1 MAQAASYNVAGNREQ
16 ILDVL
21 TILEPEETPVVSMAK
36 KLPATATFV
45 EWQVDD
51 LSTPAFGGVNEGED
65 VSSFDNK
72 AVNRTKLG
80 NYVQKFRRQWMVSDI
95 QELVNTAGV
104 SSEVANSEAKSLREL
119 KRDLEAAICST
130 QDRQAEAG
138 SGTPYKTRGLGKWLG
153 NANGGSYPTAPSD
166 LPAAFTMPTSSTDT
180 NDPVTEAHF
189 NAVLQSRYE
198 QVGSANNKL
207 TLVAGPALR
216 SQISDFARADTSS
229 NDSTYTVTQEA
240 ESKKV
245 TLSVTVY
252 DGDFGLVNIMPTLFN
267 NRTSGS
273 NTIDDDWGYLI
284 DPDLIGLLVLKA
296 EGNTELENQGGGRRG
311 YTDVIAGLACFN
323 PLGFGA
329 FEG

>member
-45 EWQVDD
+45 EWQVDN
-51 LSTPAFGGVNEGED
+51 LAQPNISGVSEGED

-119 KRDLEAAICST
+119 KIDLEVAICSSE
-130 QDRQAEAG
+130 DRQAEGGAG
-138 SGTPYKTRGLGKWLG
+138 SPYLTRGLGKWLG
-153 NANGGSYPTAPSD
+153 NADFTGAPAD
-166 LPAAFTMPTSSTDT
+166 LPAAYTLPTGSSDNTGT
-180 NDPVTEAHF
+180 ISEAIF
-189 NAVLQSRYE
+189 NSVLQSRY
-198 QVGSANNKL
+198 QTVGSANSKL
-207 TLVAGPALR
+207 TLVAGPALKT
-216 SQISDFARADTSS
+216 QISNFTRSEGAAREINYHVNQEATSK
-229 NDSTYTVTQEA
+229 TVTF
-240 ESKKV
+240 
-245 TLSVTVY
+245 SVNVY
-252 DGDFGLVNIMPTLFN
+252 DGDFGLVNIVPSLFN
-267 NRTSGS
+267 NRTAAAPD
-273 NTIDDDWGYLI
+273 TLDDDFGYLI

-296 EGNTELENQGGGRRG
+296 ESNTELENQGGGRRG

-323 PLGFGA
+323 PLGFGV
-329 FEG
+329 FG

>member
-1 MAQAASYNVAGNREQ
+1 MATATSYNVAGNREQ

-45 EWQVDD
+45 EWQVDN
-51 LSTPAFGGVNEGED
+51 LSAPTFGGVGEGED
-65 VSSFDNK
+65 VTSFSNK
-72 AVNRTKLG
+72 VINRTKLG
-80 NYVQKFRRQWMVSDI
+80 NYVQKFRREWMVSDI

-119 KRDLEAAICST
+119 KRDLEAAVCSI

-138 SGTPYKTRGLGKWLG
+138 SGTPYKTRGLGKWL
-153 NANGGSYPTAPSD
+153 ANGGTAGSAPSD
-166 LPAAFTMPTSSTDT
+166 LPSSYQLPSASLDSTAT
-180 NDPVTEAHF
+180 VLESHF
-189 NAVLQSRYE
+189 NAVVQSRYE
-198 QVGSANNKL
+198 TVGNAGSRL
-207 TLVAGPALR
+207 TLVAAPDLKA
-216 SQISDFARADTSS
+216 QISNFTRADTSS
-229 NDSTYTVTQEA
+229 NDSTYSVTQDA
-240 ESKKV
+240 TTKKV
-245 TLSVTVY
+245 TLSVNVY
-252 DGDFGLVNIMPTLFN
+252 DGDFGLVNIVPSLFN

-284 DPDLIGLLVLKA
+284 DPELIGLFVLKA
-296 EGNTELENQGGGRRG
+296 ESNTELENQGGGRRG

-323 PLGFGA
+323 PLGFGV

>member
-1 MAQAASYNVAGNREQ
+1 MATATSYNVAGNREQ

-45 EWQVDD
+45 EWQVDNM
-51 LSTPAFGGVNEGED
+51 SAPAFGGVNEGED

-72 AVNRTKLG
+72 AINRTKLG
-80 NYVQKFRRQWMVSDI
+80 NYVQKFRRQWMGSDI

-104 SSEVANSEAKSLREL
+104 SSEVANSEAKSMREL
-119 KRDLEAAICST
+119 KRDLESAICST

-138 SGTPYKTRGLGKWLG
+138 SGTPYKTRGLGSWL
-153 NANGGSYPTAPSD
+153 ANGGAAGSAPSD
-166 LPAAFTMPTSSTDT
+166 LPAAYQMPSASLDSNATVLES
-180 NDPVTEAHF
+180 HF
-189 NAVLQSRYE
+189 NTVVQSRYE
-198 QVGSANNKL
+198 TVGNANAKL
-207 TLVAGPALR
+207 TLVAAPDLKA
-216 SQISDFARADTSS
+216 QISNFTRSEGSSRAV
-229 NDSTYTVTQEA
+229 NYHVNQEA
-240 ESKKV
+240 STKQV
-245 TLSVTVY
+245 TLSVNVY
-252 DGDFGLVNIMPTLFN
+252 DGDFGLVNIVPSLFN

-284 DPDLIGLLVLKA
+284 DPDLIGLCVLKA
-296 EGNTELENQGGGRRG
+296 ESNTELENQGGGRRG

-323 PLGFGA
+323 PLGFGV

>member
-1 MAQAASYNVAGNREQ
+1 MATATSYNVAGNREQ

-45 EWQVDD
+45 EWQVDN
-51 LSTPAFGGVNEGED
+51 LSAPAFGGVNEGED

-72 AVNRTKLG
+72 AINRTKLG

-104 SSEVANSEAKSLREL
+104 SSEVANSEAKSMREL

-130 QDRQAEAG
+130 QDRQIEGGAG
-138 SGTPYKTRGLGKWLG
+138 SPYKTRGLGKWLG

-166 LPAAFTMPTSSTDT
+166 LPAAYTMPTSSSDSS
-180 NDPVTEAHF
+180 DPVTEVHF
-189 NAVLQSRYE
+189 NNVLQSRYE
-198 QVGSANNKL
+198 QVGTANSKL
-207 TLVAGPALR
+207 TLVAGPDLKA
-216 SQISDFARADTSS
+216 QISDFTRTGVSATGVSY
-229 NDSTYTVTQEA
+229 NVNQEA
-240 ESKKV
+240 SSKTV
-245 TLSVTVY
+245 TLSVNVY
-252 DGDFGLVNIMPTLFN
+252 DGDFGLVNIVPSLFN

-284 DPDLIGLLVLKA
+284 DPDLIGLCVLKA
-296 EGNTELENQGGGRRG
+296 ESNTELENQGGGRRG

-323 PLGFGA
+323 PLGFGV

>member
-1 MAQAASYNVAGNREQ
+1 MATATSYNVAGNREQ

-45 EWQVDD
+45 QWQVDN
-51 LSTPAFGGVNEGED
+51 LSAPAFSGVGEGED
-65 VSSFDNK
+65 VTSFSNK
-72 AVNRTKLG
+72 VINRTKLG
-80 NYVQKFRRQWMVSDI
+80 NYVQKFRREWMVSDI

-119 KRDLEAAICST
+119 KRDLEAAVCSV

-138 SGTPYKTRGLGKWLG
+138 SGTPYKTRGLGKWL
-153 NANGGSYPTAPSD
+153 ANGGTAGAAPSD
-166 LPAAFTMPTSSTDT
+166 LPSAYQLPSASLDSTAT
-180 NDPVTEAHF
+180 VLESHF
-189 NAVLQSRYE
+189 NAVVQSRYE
-198 QVGSANNKL
+198 TVGNAGSRL
-207 TLVAGPALR
+207 TLVAAPDLKA
-216 SQISDFARADTSS
+216 QISNFTRADTTS
-229 NDSTYTVTQEA
+229 NDSTYTVTQDA
-240 ESKKV
+240 TTKQV
-245 TLSVTVY
+245 TLSVNVY
-252 DGDFGLVNIMPTLFN
+252 DGDCGLVNLVPSLFN

-284 DPDLIGLLVLKA
+284 DPELIGLFVLKA
-296 EGNTELENQGGGRRG
+296 ESNTELENQGGGRRG

-323 PLGFGA
+323 PLGFGV

>member
-45 EWQVDD
+45 EWQVDN
-51 LSTPAFGGVNEGED
+51 LAQPNISGVSEGED

-119 KRDLEAAICST
+119 KIDLEVAICSSE
-130 QDRQAEAG
+130 DRQAEGGAG
-138 SGTPYKTRGLGKWLG
+138 SPYLTRGLGKWLG
-153 NANGGSYPTAPSD
+153 NADFTGAPAD
-166 LPAAFTMPTSSTDT
+166 LPAAYTLPTGSSDNTGT
-180 NDPVTEAHF
+180 ISEAIF
-189 NAVLQSRYE
+189 NSVLQSRY
-198 QVGSANNKL
+198 QTVGSANSKL
-207 TLVAGPALR
+207 TLVAGPALKT
-216 SQISDFARADTSS
+216 QISNFTRSEGAAREINYHVNQEATSK
-229 NDSTYTVTQEA
+229 TVTF
-240 ESKKV
+240 
-245 TLSVTVY
+245 SVNVY
-252 DGDFGLVNIMPTLFN
+252 DGDFGLVNIVPSLFN
-267 NRTSGS
+267 NRTAAAPD
-273 NTIDDDWGYLI
+273 TLDDDFGYLI

-296 EGNTELENQGGGRRG
+296 ESNTELENQGGGRRG

-323 PLGFGA
+323 PLGFGV

>member
-21 TILEPEETPVVSMAK
+21 TILEPEEPPVVSMAK
-36 KLPATATFV
+36 KLPASATFV

-95 QELVNTAGV
+95 QEMVNTAGV

-153 NANGGSYPTAPSD
+153 NASGGTIPAAPSD
-166 LPAAFTMPTSSTDT
+166 LPAAFTIPTGSTET
-180 NDPVTEAHF
+180 TTTITEALF
-189 NAVLQSRYE
+189 NGVLSTRYQ
-198 QVGSANNKL
+198 QVGSSNSKL
-207 TLVAGPALR
+207 TLVAGPALKA
-216 SQISDFARADTSS
+216 QISNFTRAEGTARAI
-229 NDSTYTVTQEA
+229 TYHVNQEA
-240 ESKKV
+240 ASKTV
-245 TLSVTVY
+245 TLSVNVY

-323 PLGFGA
+323 PLGFGV
-329 FEG
+329 FG

>member
-45 EWQVDD
+45 EWQVDN
-51 LSTPAFGGVNEGED
+51 LAQPNISGVSEGED

-119 KRDLEAAICST
+119 KIDLEVAICSSE
-130 QDRQAEAG
+130 DRQAEGGAG
-138 SGTPYKTRGLGKWLG
+138 SPYLTRGLGKWLG
-153 NANGGSYPTAPSD
+153 NADFTGAPAD
-166 LPAAFTMPTSSTDT
+166 LPAAYTLPTGSSDNTGT
-180 NDPVTEAHF
+180 ISEAIF
-189 NAVLQSRYE
+189 NSVLQSRY
-198 QVGSANNKL
+198 QTVGSANSKL
-207 TLVAGPALR
+207 TLVAGPALKT
-216 SQISDFARADTSS
+216 QISNFTRSEGAAREI
-229 NDSTYTVTQEA
+229 NYHVNQEA
-240 ESKKV
+240 TSKTV
-245 TLSVTVY
+245 SFSVNVY
-252 DGDFGLVNIMPTLFN
+252 DGDFGLVNIVPSLFN
-267 NRTSGS
+267 NRTAAAPD
-273 NTIDDDWGYLI
+273 TLDDDFGYLI

-296 EGNTELENQGGGRRG
+296 ESNTELENQGGGRRG

-323 PLGFGA
+323 PLGFGV
-329 FEG
+329 FG

>member
-45 EWQVDD
+45 EWQVDNLD
-51 LSTPAFGGVNEGED
+51 APTFGGVSEGED

-72 AVNRTKLG
+72 AINRTKLG

-119 KRDLEAAICST
+119 KIDLEVAISSSE
-130 QDRQAEAG
+130 DRQAEGGAG
-138 SGTPYKTRGLGKWLG
+138 SPYLTRGLGKWLG
-153 NANGGSYPTAPSD
+153 NADFTGAPAD
-166 LPAAFTMPTSSTDT
+166 LPAAYTLPTGSSDNTGT
-180 NDPVTEAHF
+180 ISEAIF
-189 NAVLQSRYE
+189 NSVLQSRY
-198 QVGSANNKL
+198 QTVGSANSKL
-207 TLVAGPALR
+207 TLVAGPALKT
-216 SQISDFARADTSS
+216 QISNFTRSEGAAREINYHVNQEATSK
-229 NDSTYTVTQEA
+229 TVTF
-240 ESKKV
+240 
-245 TLSVTVY
+245 SVNVY
-252 DGDFGLVNIMPTLFN
+252 DGDFGLVNIVPSLFN
-267 NRTSGS
+267 NRTAAAPD
-273 NTIDDDWGYLI
+273 TLDDDFGYLI

-296 EGNTELENQGGGRRG
+296 ESNTELENQGGGRRG

-323 PLGFGA
+323 PLGFGV
-329 FEG
+329 FG

>member
-1 MAQAASYNVAGNREQ
+1 MAQATSYNVAGNREQ

-51 LSTPAFGGVNEGED
+51 LSTPAFAGVNEGED

-95 QELVNTAGV
+95 QQLVNTAGV
-104 SSEVANSEAKSLREL
+104 SSEVANSEAKSMREL
-119 KRDLEAAICST
+119 KRDLESAICST

-153 NANGGSYPTAPSD
+153 NANGGTIPTAPSD
-166 LPAAFTMPTSSTDT
+166 LPADFTIPTGSTET
-180 NDPVTEAHF
+180 TPTITEALF
-189 NAVLQSRYE
+189 NGVLSTRYQ
-198 QVGSANNKL
+198 QVGSSNSKL
-207 TLVAGPALR
+207 TLVAGPALKAQV
-216 SQISDFARADTSS
+216 SNFTRADGSS
-229 NDSTYTVTQEA
+229 AVASYNVTQEA
-240 ESKKV
+240 TSKTV
-245 TLSVTVY
+245 TLSVNVY
-252 DGDFGLVNIMPTLFN
+252 DGDFGLVNIVPSLFN

-284 DPDLIGLLVLKA
+284 DPDLIGLCVLKA

-323 PLGFGA
+323 PLGFGV
-329 FEG
+329 FG